1 MFKVTLSNGV
11 EFNCSPDQTILDA
24 ASGNSIALEHSCRTG
39 RCGVCVAGVK
49 AGESTS
55 LITEEFIVSDDA
67 DDFKILT
74 CCRTP
79 ASNLLLDIQDLGA
92 IGLLNV
98 LTLPCRVSSLKFVLD
113 DVCCLR
119 LRLPPN
125 NNFLFMPGQYI
136 DVIKGDTRRSYSI
149 ANAPGDDGQIELQ
162 IKKVVDGVMSDY
174 FFNHATN
181 NDLLR
186 LEGPFGTFSYRSD
199 KSKNIVLM
207 ATGTGIAPLKALL
220 ESFGSAL
227 PGKKI
232 FLVWGGRYEQ
242 DLYLDFE
249 KIGVEFVY
257 IPVLSRVS
265 VEGFS
270 FGYVQH
276 AVLDIGLDL
285 SDTTVYAC
293 GSVTMIN
300 SACELLVENGLSLR
314 DFHSDAFV
322 SSN

>member
-24 ASGNSIALEHSCRTG
+24 ASSNSIALEHSCRTG
-39 RCGVCVAGVK
+39 RCGVCVAVVK

-55 LITEEFIVSDDA
+55 LNTEEFIGSNDGEDL
-67 DDFKILT
+67 KILT
-74 CCRTP
+74 CCRAP
-79 ASNLLLDIQDLGA
+79 ASNLWLDLHDLGA
-92 IGLLNV
+92 IGLLKV
-98 LTLPCRVSSLKFVLD
+98 LTLPCRVSSLNFLAD

-125 NNFLFMPGQYI
+125 ANFLFMPGQYI
-136 DVIKGDTRRSYSI
+136 DVIKGDIRRSYSI
-149 ANAPGDDGQIELQ
+149 ANAPRDDGQIELQ
-162 IKKVVDGVMSDY
+162 IKKVVDGVLSDY
-174 FFNHATN
+174 FFNHAAD

-199 KSKNIVLM
+199 KSENIVLM

-220 ESFGSAL
+220 ESFGSEL
-227 PGKKI
+227 TDKKI
-232 FLVWGGRYEQ
+232 FLVWGGRYES

-257 IPVLSRVS
+257 IPVLSRES

-285 SDTTVYAC
+285 LDTTVYAC
-293 GSVTMIN
+293 GSVIMIN
-300 SACELLVENGLSLR
+300 SACELLLDNGLVPGN
-314 DFHSDAFV
+314 FHSDAFV

>member
-24 ASGNSIALEHSCRTG
+24 ASSNSIALEHSCRTG
-39 RCGVCVAGVK
+39 RCGVCVAVVK

-74 CCRTP
+74 CCRAP
-79 ASNLLLDIQDLGA
+79 ASNLWLDLHDLGA
-92 IGLLNV
+92 IGLLKV
-98 LTLPCRVSSLKFVLD
+98 LTLPCRVSSLNYVVD

-125 NNFLFMPGQYI
+125 ANFLFMPGQYI
-136 DVIKGDTRRSYSI
+136 DVIKGDIRRSYSI
-149 ANAPGDDGQIELQ
+149 ANAPRDDGQIELQ
-162 IKKVVDGVMSDY
+162 IKKVVDGVLSDY
-174 FFNHATN
+174 FFNHAAD

-220 ESFGSAL
+220 ESFGSEL
-227 PGKKI
+227 TDKKI
-232 FLVWGGRYEQ
+232 FLVWGGRYEA

-249 KIGVEFVY
+249 NIGVEFVY

-285 SDTTVYAC
+285 LDTTVYAC
-293 GSVTMIN
+293 GSVIMIN
-300 SACELLVENGLSLR
+300 SACELLLDNGLVPGN
-314 DFHSDAFV
+314 FHSDAFV

>member
-1 MFKVTLSNGV
+1 MFTVTLSNGV
-11 EFNCSPDQTILDA
+11 EFTCSPDQTILDA
-24 ASGNSIALEHSCRTG
+24 ATSNSIALEHSCRTG

-49 AGESTS
+49 AGKSTS
-55 LITEEFIVSDDA
+55 LITEEFIVNDDT
-67 DDFKILT
+67 DDLKILT

-79 ASNLLLDIQDLGA
+79 ASNLQLDIQDLGE

-98 LTLPCRVSSLKFVLD
+98 LTLPCRVSSLMYVSD
-113 DVCCLR
+113 DVCCLQ

-125 NNFLFMPGQYI
+125 NKFLFMPGQYI
-136 DVIKGDTRRSYSI
+136 DVIKGGTRRSYSI
-149 ANAPGDDGQIELQ
+149 ANAPRDDGQIELQ
-162 IKKVVDGVMSDY
+162 IKKVLDGVMSDY
-174 FFNHATN
+174 FFNHAVN

-186 LEGPFGTFSYRSD
+186 LEGPFGTFSYRHD

-207 ATGTGIAPLKALL
+207 ATGTGIAPIKALL

-232 FLVWGGRYEQ
+232 FLVWGGRYEA
-242 DLYLDFE
+242 DLYLNFK
-249 KIGVEFVY
+249 KISVEFEY

-265 VEGFS
+265 VKGFS

-276 AVLDIGLDL
+276 AVLDLGLDL

-300 SACELLVENGLSLR
+300 SAHDLFLENGLSPR
-314 DFHSDAFV
+314 NFHSDAFV